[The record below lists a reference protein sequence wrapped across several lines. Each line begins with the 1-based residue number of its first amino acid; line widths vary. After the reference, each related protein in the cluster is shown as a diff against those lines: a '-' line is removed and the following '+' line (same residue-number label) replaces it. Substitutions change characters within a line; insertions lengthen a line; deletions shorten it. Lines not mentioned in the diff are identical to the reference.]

1 MYCVLEQEVRVA
13 TWNIA
18 SVNNNPFEYW
28 VSHPDPAYNELM
40 EGVQDFI
47 DNPGQRSVDCVCEPE
62 KSMAMLVDVC
72 IGGGGTCLELHAYLS
87 RALCSQSAAVVP
99 QRSLVAQATPRARH
113 KNPCLA
119 LQHLAVAERQD

>member
-1 MYCVLEQEVRVA
+1 MA